1 MGKILL
7 RGFIGIAPIA
17 ITLALLFWIYN
28 QLESTFGAP
37 FKEILGPA
45 YYFPGLGVITALVI
59 LLFVGLI
66 LNNWMVQTIYN
77 WFERMLKKIPLL
89 KTIYTSVTDLMSFFH
104 AGQKQEKGKVVSV
117 EIGDLKMIG
126 LITRE
131 EFNDLP
137 KGIGTIDEVAVFFPF
152 SYQLGGFTAIVP
164 KSKIKIVDLSIER
177 GLRWNITAGNPSAD
191 RPTYHNPHKNHSIP

>member
-28 QLESTFGAP
+28 QLESTFGAV
-37 FKEILGPA
+37 FKDILGPA
-45 YYFPGLGVITALVI
+45 YYFRGLGVITAIII

-66 LNNWMVQTIYN
+66 LNNWMVQTLYN
-77 WFERMLKKIPLL
+77 WFESMFKKIPLL
-89 KTIYTSVTDLMSFFH
+89 KTIYTSVTDLMSFFQ
-104 AGQKQEKGKVVSV
+104 AGQKQEKGKVVTV
-117 EIGDLKMIG
+117 EIGELKMIG

-131 EFNDLP
+131 QFDDLP
-137 KGIGTIDEVAVFFPF
+137 KGIGNIDEVAVFFPF

-164 KSKIKIVDLSIER
+164 RSKIKIVDLSIER
-177 GLRWNITAGNPSAD
+177 GLRWSITAGSPSAD
-191 RPTYHNPHKNHSIP
+191 KPTYQNPRKKTNP